1 MLDCSNVFEPLFSNL
16 KIKAESARQSHPD
29 CLFRG
34 VQRWSEKTCVL
45 QILPISP
52 TFMWTQPVKQHVG
65 VMGLLTEESD
75 RLRWVQNSPE
85 DAQQCFSKYS
95 LSTQW
100 DHSGPSSCFS
110 RLYSCVLCD
119 FQPNII
125 SKMMP
130 MTLYPTCKPM
140 YLQWSDKRVY
150 ELQWILCA
158 TYVACIEV
166 SNLFFKLLLS

>member
-1 MLDCSNVFEPLFSNL
+1 MLDCSTVFEPLFSNL
-16 KIKAESARQSHPD
+16 IIKAESLHFNHILIV
-29 CLFRG
+29 CLVVYRG
-34 VQRWSEKTCVL
+34 KVKKTCVL
-45 QILPISP
+45 QILPISA
-52 TFMWTQPVKQHVG
+52 TFMWTQPVKQHAG
-65 VMGLLTEESD
+65 VLGLLTEESD
-75 RLRWVQNSPE
+75 RLRRVQNSPE

-110 RLYSCVLCD
+110 RLYSCVLCA

-140 YLQWSDKRVY
+140 YLQWSDIRVC
-150 ELQWILCA
+150 ELQ
-158 TYVACIEV
+158 
-166 SNLFFKLLLS
+166 